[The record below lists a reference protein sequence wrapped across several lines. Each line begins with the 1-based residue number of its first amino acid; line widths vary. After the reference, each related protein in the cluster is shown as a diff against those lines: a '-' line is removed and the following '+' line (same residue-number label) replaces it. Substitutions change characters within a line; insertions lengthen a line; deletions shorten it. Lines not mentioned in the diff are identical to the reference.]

1 MKRRPGGVKGKTQR
15 LEGTNPPLIES
26 SGVKITHAS
35 VDRGIHR
42 STLFIQLEHDGTQTN
57 RVLRNAATWVIEA
70 LKMTSTTTKAP
81 TAKFKI
87 GDIVPFA
94 PGTPG
99 KTVEAF
105 SIRVPSKLW
114 PNTDALNRATL
125 IAGRLALTGRNPRES
140 EEGTGTYTKLLV
152 QDLPRAQD
160 GHEDALVEANTS
172 VWVALL
178 AKEVGLDSAA
188 LEHCEDSDSVIA
200 KYTLEWVR
208 QRTRWA
214 GWETPADRGG
224 VCLASYDAQEQETRT
239 VWTMRQRKGGIFDKA
254 QAEKLMALLGGDDPG
269 TARTEER

>member
-15 LEGTNPPLIES
+15 LEGKNPPLIET

-42 STLFIQLEHDGTQTN
+42 STRFIQLEHDGTQTN

-70 LKMTSTTTKAP
+70 LKMTSTTTKPP

-94 PGTPG
+94 PGGPG

-114 PNTDALNRATL
+114 PNADALNRATL

-152 QDLPRAQD
+152 QDLPRAQG
-160 GHEDALVEANTS
+160 GHEDAQEGRPAGCDRTPEGDRSGRTKNMDRTDP
-172 VWVALL
+172 
-178 AKEVGLDSAA
+178 ERRRRDT
-188 LEHCEDSDSVIA
+188 C
-200 KYTLEWVR
+200 
-208 QRTRWA
+208 RTRA
-214 GWETPADRGG
+214 PRGG
-224 VCLASYDAQEQETRT
+224 R
-239 VWTMRQRKGGIFDKA
+239 
-254 QAEKLMALLGGDDPG
+254 
-269 TARTEER
+269 